1 MSRPSNTSNLKL
13 LSTTNQKAKTMENI
27 KRQGIFKMSLD
38 LGKSI
43 VGGAHSITNN
53 TIATGVAISDSVAVL
68 AESSNN
74 LIALG
79 TNMLTDELEHSAVLS
94 GLENE
99 AERTQMLKDLNI
111 DEATYQAK
119 LARLR
124 TRRGQ

>member
-1 MSRPSNTSNLKL
+1 
-13 LSTTNQKAKTMENI
+13 MENI

-53 TIATGVAISDSVAVL
+53 TISTGVALSDTVAVV
-68 AESSNN
+68 AESANN
-74 LIALG
+74 LVALG
-79 TNMLTDELEHSAVLS
+79 ANMLTDELEHSAVIS

-99 AERTQMLKDLNI
+99 AERTQMLLDLKI
-111 DEATYQAK
+111 DDATYQAK

-124 TRRGQ
+124 TRRGH

>member
-1 MSRPSNTSNLKL
+1 MTLN
-13 LSTTNQKAKTMENI
+13 
-27 KRQGIFKMSLD
+27 
-38 LGKSI
+38 LGKSV

-53 TIATGVAISDSVAVL
+53 TISTGVAISDSMAVI

-79 TNMLTDELEHSAVLS
+79 TNMLVDELEHSAVLS

-111 DEATYQAK
+111 DDATYQAK

-124 TRRGQ
+124 TRRG

>member
-1 MSRPSNTSNLKL
+1 
-13 LSTTNQKAKTMENI
+13 MENI

-53 TIATGVAISDSVAVL
+53 TIATGVAISDSIAVL

-111 DEATYQAK
+111 DDATYQAK

-124 TRRGQ
+124 TRRSN